1 MEAFPFFNRLVKKIA
16 GQFRGLSTVKG
27 MGVGGGV
34 ICQYKFNIFA
44 TLNEFSV

>member
-16 GQFRGLSTVKG
+16 GQFRGAEHCERIGS
-27 MGVGGGV
+27 GGGD
-34 ICQYKFNIFA
+34 ICQYKFTIIA